1 MMSWPRDW
9 AATTGMIATAAAMA
23 AGFAIDAI
31 TSHHAAPIL
40 DTTSIGRDRV
50 ATDECTDGPAN
61 LVCPPLAPTDVKWA
75 MAPWHG
81 TAFCAGGPFDPL
93 VITPPPPAACPPVV
107 AGCPGWVPNVS
118 QPPVA
123 TSGPPSTKHE
133 GPPPP
138 VVEYPEPGPPAP
150 VASAPVEAPPA
161 PVEPAPAPAPPSK

>member
-1 MMSWPRDW
+1 MMMSWPKDW
-9 AATTGMIATAAAMA
+9 AATMGMIATAAAMA
-23 AGFAIDAI
+23 AGFAIDSI

-40 DTTSIGRDRV
+40 GASSIGRDRV
-50 ATDECTDGPAN
+50 ATDECTDNPAN
-61 LVCPPLAPTDVKWA
+61 PVCPPLAPADVKCA

-93 VITPPPPAACPPVV
+93 VITPPPPAACPSVV
-107 AGCPGWVPNVS
+107 AGCPGWVPNAS

-138 VVEYPEPGPPAP
+138 KSPPVVP
-150 VASAPVEAPPA
+150 APPA
-161 PVEPAPAPAPPSK
+161 PVEPAPAPASPSK